1 MTTPDPPGG
10 DPAQQTGAGAADGRI
25 RRPEPARA
33 GPRRASVAAA
43 ASVGESEA
51 KPSPEPSERKVTDA
65 VAHAVKVGYDV
76 ISDNIRQGRE
86 AAERF
91 RQGEFSIREAPTEIE
106 AAALRLLHLA
116 RELSTTTF
124 DVCERLLKE
133 LGAQAQA
140 AASPPAAPRPSP
152 PTTPPPFREPADY
165 PSARKAKSPP
175 TPPKAPADGLNV
187 TVQFAGGQ
195 GVAHT
200 SRLTRPRRPTAPAA
214 ISATPLAPM
223 VGGGEPISG
232 VNFQAD
238 LSLDGLL
245 IVVTLPEGQAPGVYS
260 GLVRAGDDPVPLGA
274 LTIEILK

>member
-1 MTTPDPPGG
+1 MTTPDPLCGG
-10 DPAQQTGAGAADGRI
+10 QAQPTGAGEADGRI

-33 GPRRASVAAA
+33 GPRRASARAEAAVGA
-43 ASVGESEA
+43 AETQPA
-51 KPSPEPSERKVTDA
+51 PETPERKVTDA

-91 RQGEFSIREAPTEIE
+91 RQGEYSIREAPGDIE
-106 AAALRLLHLA
+106 VAALRLLHLA

-140 AASPPAAPRPSP
+140 AASPATA
-152 PTTPPPFREPADY
+152 PPPFREPADY
-165 PSARKAKSPP
+165 PSASKAKSPRS
-175 TPPKAPADGLNV
+175 PPEAPIDGLKV

-195 GVAHT
+195 GVTHT
-200 SRLTRPRRPTAPAA
+200 SRLTRPRRPTSPAA
-214 ISATPLAPM
+214 ISATPLSPTT
-223 VGGGEPISG
+223 GGGEPISG
-232 VNFQAD
+232 VTFQAD
-238 LSLDGLL
+238 LSVDGLL

-274 LTIEILK
+274 LTIEIPK